1 MKEENKV
8 DKKTNIVIIILVAII
23 IVILSVLCIL
33 FATNT
38 ISFNRKV
45 NSNIKTKSD
54 TSSNKTNQT
63 ETTNTTVSSENEKT
77 WEDYLVSCH
86 ILNAKISRSR
96 SKDLGDNID
105 VDKTISLTI
114 NDVNN
119 IMKNLKNYNL
129 TKSWSLGMGGYSRD
143 KLVIDYEKND
153 SNYTF
158 ELINGII
165 NVDKLDDTFKEILDS
180 DKTNEIN
187 TEYKD
192 TETSFYYY
200 NLDNYSDT
208 LFDSYFN

>member
-1 MKEENKV
+1 MKAKNKL

-38 ISFNRKV
+38 ISFNSKV

-129 TKSWSLGMGGYSRD
+129 IKSWSLGMGGYSRD

-180 DKTNEIN
+180 DKTNKIN

-200 NLDNYSDT
+200 NLDNYSDI

>member
-1 MKEENKV
+1 MKAKNKL

-38 ISFNRKV
+38 ISFNSKV

-86 ILNAKISRSR
+86 ILDAKISRSR

-129 TKSWSLGMGGYSRD
+129 TKSWSLGIGGYSRD

-158 ELINGII
+158 ELINGTI

>member
-1 MKEENKV
+1 M

-23 IVILSVLCIL
+23 IVILSALCIL

-38 ISFNRKV
+38 ISFNSKV

-129 TKSWSLGMGGYSRD
+129 IKSWSLGMGGYSRD

-153 SNYTF
+153 INYTF

>member
-1 MKEENKV
+1 MKAKNKLV
-8 DKKTNIVIIILVAII
+8 KKNIVIIILVAII
-23 IVILSVLCIL
+23 IVILSALCIL

-38 ISFNRKV
+38 ISFSSKV

-143 KLVIDYEKND
+143 KLIIEYEKND

-158 ELINGII
+158 ELINGTI

>member
-38 ISFNRKV
+38 ISFNSKV

>member
-1 MKEENKV
+1 M

-38 ISFNRKV
+38 ISFNSKV

-129 TKSWSLGMGGYSRD
+129 IKSWSLGIGGYSRD

-200 NLDNYSDT
+200 NLDNYSDI

>member
-1 MKEENKV
+1 MKAKNKL
-8 DKKTNIVIIILVAII
+8 DKKTNIIIIILVAII

-38 ISFNRKV
+38 ISFNSKV

-63 ETTNTTVSSENEKT
+63 ETTSTTVSSENEKT

-96 SKDLGDNID
+96 SKNLGDNID

>member
-1 MKEENKV
+1 MKAKNKL

-38 ISFNRKV
+38 ISFSSKV

-129 TKSWSLGMGGYSRD
+129 IKSWSLGMGGYSRD

-200 NLDNYSDT
+200 NLDNYSDI

>member
-1 MKEENKV
+1 M

-38 ISFNRKV
+38 ISFNSKV

-129 TKSWSLGMGGYSRD
+129 IKSWSLGMGGYSRD

-200 NLDNYSDT
+200 NLDNYSDI

>member
-1 MKEENKV
+1 MKAKNKL

-23 IVILSVLCIL
+23 IVILSVLFIL

-38 ISFNRKV
+38 ISFNSKV

-143 KLVIDYEKND
+143 KLVIDYEK
-153 SNYTF
+153 
-158 ELINGII
+158 
-165 NVDKLDDTFKEILDS
+165 K
-180 DKTNEIN
+180 
-187 TEYKD
+187 
-192 TETSFYYY
+192 
-200 NLDNYSDT
+200 
-208 LFDSYFN
+208 

>member
-1 MKEENKV
+1 MKAKNKL

-38 ISFNRKV
+38 ISFNSKV

-114 NDVNN
+114 NDV
-119 IMKNLKNYNL
+119 KNYNVI
-129 TKSWSLGMGGYSRD
+129 KSWSLGMGGYSRD

-200 NLDNYSDT
+200 NLDNYSDI